1 MKRVGIALGGGGARG
16 VAHIAYLKALDEM
29 GASPVI
35 VSGTSAGSI
44 AGALYAGGMKPDEM
58 LELMTEMFS
67 GKKKAGLLKK
77 VASQSS
83 TLVSAA
89 ARKMLSKLIT
99 VKTFEELKVPLKIVA
114 TNVNT
119 LEERVFTSGS
129 VLDAVMCSC
138 ALPGAILPQM
148 SDGKYYI
155 DGGAT
160 NIVPFDILRE
170 DCDVLVAIDVSKVRP
185 NTGKPNMDTAKQA
198 DWAAAQET
206 LIRLK
211 LKECP
216 VDIFERPSFQDVGTM
231 EFTKMIG
238 LYKRAEELV
247 PEFKSK
253 LEKLL

>member
-16 VAHIAYLKALDEM
+16 VAHVAYLKVLDEM
-29 GASPVI
+29 GVSPVV
-35 VSGTSAGSI
+35 VSGTSSGSI
-44 AGALYAGGMKPDEM
+44 AGALYTGGMKPDDI
-58 LELMTEMFS
+58 LELMTGMFS
-67 GKKKAGLLKK
+67 GKKKGGLLKK

-89 ARKMLSKLIT
+89 ARKMLAKIIP
-99 VKTFEELKVPLKIVA
+99 VKTFEELKVPLKVVA

-148 SDGKYYI
+148 LDGQYYI

-160 NIVPFDILRE
+160 NIVPFDILRD
-170 DCDVLVAIDVSKVRP
+170 DCDVLIAIDVSKVRP
-185 NTGKPNMDTAKQA
+185 NTGKPSMDTAKQA
-198 DWAAAQET
+198 DWAAAQQA
-206 LIRLK
+206 LIQHK
-211 LKECP
+211 LKDCP

-231 EFTKMIG
+231 EFTEMIG
-238 LYKRAEELV
+238 LYKRAEKLV